1 MAGNQKVATE
11 NINEVILRLLKLNSG
26 VEIDYQTYYTIIK
39 KKLASA
45 RLVGKELP
53 REEDE
58 LLREEF
64 KRIKNKTGRF
74 KVKISKVRVTAPP
87 PSAGPERGGG
97 GGMPPRSQGS
107 IVKSKSGKIT
117 ADNFFFQN
125 FIDPVKVK
133 DITEKS
139 TKISES
145 SSDYLEILK
154 SSLERINKNLDSI
167 VDTLTNINKQNKD
180 RLEKGRK
187 EEENK
192 KRKSKEEELESKP
205 DLIKTALSAIT
216 KPFQSI
222 WDKILNFI
230 KNVILG
236 RILIKLVNW
245 IADPNNQG
253 KIRSIIRFLGDHWP
267 TLLALYLRFGTGI
280 GKFVGSLSRILVKGA
295 FKLVK
300 LTASLAARAGLKGAG
315 KFARFLGG
323 GKGRA
328 IATGVG
334 VAADVAI
341 TAGTAFGISS
351 LFGGENKNQSEPPT
365 QQFSG
370 GGFVNIPRFSGG
382 GFANFNKIFGNAAMG
397 ASIGSLFGPLGMLA
411 GAGIGAAANSGVVKG
426 PKGIDKVPAML
437 TDGEFVMSVGAVKK
451 YGIDTLEAMNA
462 AGGGT
467 NIPKIVNGVA
477 HAWGGGYIS
486 DEDIR
491 RQAAAQSAPTGGVE
505 GAREYKFNPNNPQ
518 HASQYELL
526 KKRAIKK
533 GIYKPPTEPSP
544 PPQSPRSSSYQE
556 PQTRRTQTQR
566 PSGKQP
572 SSSWWDDIFSRFSR
586 QTTSTSQSPPNTP
599 KPPTSSAIVKT
610 SSSAL
615 STNVRPPMQSIKP
628 NMKVPGGVGNLKSL
642 GVEML
647 ANYLMERGFDNIN
660 AMIIAQKIDE
670 GKKLTGSNRENYIE
684 RLRNI
689 VDREERWQRGFG
701 GVFDSIVGL
710 GKESSSQKQSKAAR
724 AILEGMG
731 SGAYQGGAIKGGW
744 GLKKQEFK
752 DAPKTQ
758 VMTDDKG
765 RPFVGHKAMRN
776 GKLVYVRGPQPG
788 TGTTNPF
795 EALGRMINPNAY
807 KENDARLSR
816 GKHREAMVN
825 SLESLRAQGASIDT
839 QKRMMKQMGG
849 NLKDVENDLNYR
861 KKTQAK
867 IASGELRPD
876 GRKRT
881 GQEQMR
887 MKIAKSQKK
896 KDPPKQKPKQKPK
909 VVKYNPAG
917 GGMGGR
923 RGSGARPSQSGT
935 RPPSFS
941 PNHSSKS
948 TRTARS
954 TLGVKK

>member
-45 RLVGKELP
+45 RLVGKDLP

-64 KRIKNKTGRF
+64 KRVKNKTGRF
-74 KVKISKVRVTAPP
+74 KVKTLKVKVTPP
-87 PSAGPERGGG
+87 PSAGPERSDE
-97 GGMPPRSQGS
+97 GGMPPRNQGA

-125 FIDPVKVK
+125 FVDPVKVK

-139 TKISES
+139 AKISES

-154 SSLERINKNLDSI
+154 SPLERINKNLDSI

-230 KNVILG
+230 KNIILG

-245 IADPNNQG
+245 IADPQNQG
-253 KIRSIIRFLGDHWP
+253 KIKSIIRFLGDHWP

-280 GKFVGSLSRILVKGA
+280 GRFIGSLTKILVKGA

-300 LTASLAARAGLKGAG
+300 LTAALAAKAGLKGAG

-328 IATGVG
+328 IAAGVG

-351 LFGGENKNQSEPPT
+351 LFGGGENKNQSEPPT

-397 ASIGSLFGPLGMLA
+397 ASIGSLFGPMGMLA
-411 GAGIGAAANSGVVKG
+411 GAGIGAAASSGVVKG
-426 PKGIDKVPAML
+426 PKGTDKVPAML

-467 NIPKIVNGVA
+467 NTPKIVNGVT
-477 HAWGGGYIS
+477 HAFGGGFVGDDDLRRMAANHDRGMNLKEIS
-486 DEDIR
+486 FD
-491 RQAAAQSAPTGGVE
+491 
-505 GAREYKFNPNNPQ
+505 PNNVE
-518 HASQYELL
+518 HSKTFERL
-526 KKRAIKK
+526 KKIAVKR
-533 GIYKPPTEPSP
+533 GVYKPSTTTSGSS
-544 PPQSPRSSSYQE
+544 QANPRSSSYQE
-556 PQTRRTQTQR
+556 PYTRKAQTQR
-566 PSGKQP
+566 PSGKQ
-572 SSSWWDDIFSRFSR
+572 SGSSWWDDIFSRFSR
-586 QTTSTSQSPPNTP
+586 QSTSTSQSPPNTP
-599 KPPTSSAIVKT
+599 KSPTSSAMVKS

-615 STNVRPPMQSIKP
+615 STNVRPPMQSIRT
-628 NMKVPGGVGNLKSL
+628 NMKVPGGFGNLKSL

-647 ANYLMERGFDNIN
+647 ANYLMERGFDKIN
-660 AMIIAQKIDE
+660 AMIVAQKIDE

-701 GVFDSIVGL
+701 GIFDSIVGL

-724 AILEGMG
+724 AILEGIG

-752 DAPKTQ
+752 DAPKTM
-758 VMTDDKG
+758 VMTDEKG

-776 GKLVYVRGPQPG
+776 GKLTYVRPPRPG
-788 TGTTNPF
+788 TGTTNPL
-795 EALGRMINPNAY
+795 EMLGRMINPGAY
-807 KENDARLSR
+807 KENDQKLALKNQRI
-816 GKHREAMVN
+816 AMVN
-825 SLESLRAQGASIDT
+825 ALETFQAQNMAPDA
-839 QKRMMKQMGG
+839 QARMMKQMGG

-935 RPPSFS
+935 KPLSFS

-948 TRTARS
+948 TGTARR